1 MKAHTASL
9 FNAIV
14 LIAMGLWGYLASDS
28 PSMTA
33 LIPVIGGALLLP
45 MTGGIRR
52 ENKVV
57 AHVAVVL
64 TLILL
69 LGLFMPLQG
78 ALERAD
84 NMAVVRVALMLASSV
99 LAMIAF
105 IRSFI
110 EARRKRQAAQ

>member
-9 FNAIV
+9 VNAIV
-14 LIAMGLWGYLASDS
+14 LIAMGLWGYLASDT

-33 LIPVIGGALLLP
+33 LIPVFGGALLLP

-52 ENKVV
+52 ENKII

-64 TLILL
+64 TLILM

-78 ALERAD
+78 ALERSD
-84 NMAVVRVALMLASSV
+84 TMAVVRVALMVATSL

-110 EARRKRQAAQ
+110 AARRARTSA